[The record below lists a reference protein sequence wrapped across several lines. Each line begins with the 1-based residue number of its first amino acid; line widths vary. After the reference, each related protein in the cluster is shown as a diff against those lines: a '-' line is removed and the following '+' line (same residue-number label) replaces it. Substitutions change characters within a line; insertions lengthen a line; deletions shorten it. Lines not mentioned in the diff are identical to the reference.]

1 MQIDYN
7 MRPFTHQGRNLRY
20 DRPYNYQYPYNVDN
34 SRVDNSREVNILIKN
49 RIKYI
54 KPSIPLDQLLQLNQI
69 ISEYKIDVQQIDDII
84 NKISYDNLK
93 EYFLLIIIYNKLKDT
108 IIYNTKL
115 LQDLRDLRYNNNYY
129 LEYLK
134 NWFMLHHIDNVSQ
147 TYYLDYLEQLELYS
161 KFLVEHTNNYSEGG
175 RSNKSKSKTINMK
188 DIKELCKANKI
199 KLSRIID
206 GKRVVYKMTELIT
219 KLKRMKIKIP
229 KSLH

>member
-1 MQIDYN
+1 
-7 MRPFTHQGRNLRY
+7 MRPFTHQGRNLY
-20 DRPYNYQYPYNVDN
+20 DRPYNYPYPYNVDN

-49 RIKYI
+49 RFKYI
-54 KPSIPLDQLLQLNQI
+54 ESSIPQDQLLRLNQI
-69 ISEYKIDVQQIDDII
+69 ILEFIIDVKQIDNII
-84 NKISYDNLK
+84 NTISYNNLK

-115 LQDLRDLRYNNNYY
+115 LQDLRDLRDNNNYY

-134 NWFMLHHIDNVSQ
+134 DWFHLDNVSQ
-147 TYYLDYLEQLELYS
+147 TDYLNYLKTLELYS
-161 KFLVEHTNNYSEGG
+161 KFLVEYTNNYSEGG
-175 RSNKSKSKTINMK
+175 SSNKSNSKTINMK
-188 DIKELCKANKI
+188 EIMELCKANKI

-206 GKRVVYKMTELIT
+206 GKRVVYKKKELIT